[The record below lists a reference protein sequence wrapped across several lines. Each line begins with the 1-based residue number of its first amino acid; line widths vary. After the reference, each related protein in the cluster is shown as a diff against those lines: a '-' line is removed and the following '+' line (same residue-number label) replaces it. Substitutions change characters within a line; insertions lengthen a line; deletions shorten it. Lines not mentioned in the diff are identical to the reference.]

1 MSVVFKKLRFNLNK
15 ERDRAA
21 YEALSRAETSENRFM
36 IVALNAYGRYLSE
49 EAQREEL
56 LRRIDAQ
63 IRKSVQSVLLGVTN
77 FSTAQPA
84 SSNLEADTNV
94 NEEIADDFLKSFL

>member
-1 MSVVFKKLRFNLNK
+1 MSVVFKKVRFNLNK

-21 YEALSRAETSENRFM
+21 YEALSYAETSENHFM
-36 IVALNAYGRYLSE
+36 INALNAYGRYLSE

-63 IRKSVQSVLLGVTN
+63 IRRSVQSVLLGAVN
-77 FSTAQPA
+77 SPTAQPVP
-84 SSNLEADTNV
+84 SKPEADTNV
-94 NEEIADDFLKSFL
+94 NEEIADDFLRSFL